1 MLGFSL
7 VSFIEILYWLT
18 GRLARNCLGKSSDS
32 DEGLTVAEL
41 GNARKVRKAEV
52 GLAKVL
58 EAFQQVTTG
67 SAAKYSIPSA
77 PSNLYN
83 GEADIEDEDH
93 YYRYRKEKSKD
104 NLTEQQISLAAS
116 HFPLW
121 H

>member
-52 GLAKVL
+52 GVGKSIGGIALGDHWFGCQVL
-58 EAFQQVTTG
+58 HST
-67 SAAKYSIPSA
+67 S
-77 PSNLYN
+77 
-83 GEADIEDEDH
+83 
-93 YYRYRKEKSKD
+93 
-104 NLTEQQISLAAS
+104 TEQ
-116 HFPLW
+116 PLQW
-121 H
+121 RGRY